1 MISYTSGTPTQ
12 RWQAFLEE
20 AQVKS
25 SPSNKIPDP
34 KIKEIKCLLSDI
46 NPETGF
52 VYNIREIAKKT
63 GVGRNTISSINLKMR
78 RHKN

>member
-1 MISYTSGTPTQ
+1 MSDNDSYFVTSYYI
-12 RWQAFLEE
+12 E
-20 AQVKS
+20 
-25 SPSNKIPDP
+25 
-34 KIKEIKCLLSDI
+34 EIKYLLSDI